1 MSLWCVFD
9 DSTSILI
16 VRPPLPALK
25 STLIRLY
32 WRAFSLRHFAGSVGF
47 CAVFFLKTPKYKQ
60 KILRTL
66 RLSTQIR
73 GIFGATDLIRTGDLL
88 ITSELLYQLSHS
100 STLHICC
107 NRQYFTIFLRHCQG
121 RISCKRGKLLQ
132 GVSQKVIAF

>member
-1 MSLWCVFD
+1 MQKDPEKLGGKPLFRVFH
-9 DSTSILI
+9 
-16 VRPPLPALK
+16 V
-25 STLIRLY
+25 
-32 WRAFSLRHFAGSVGF
+32 
-47 CAVFFLKTPKYKQ
+47 
-60 KILRTL
+60 
-66 RLSTQIR
+66 
-73 GIFGATDLIRTGDLL
+73 GATDLIRTGDLL